1 MYDWIISRWAEIDA
15 AVLAII
21 DFIKKLLAKV
31 DA

>member
-21 DFIKKLLAKV
+21 DFFKRLLNTV